1 MNFIKT
7 SFLSGLSTAISLL
20 ARLISTKI
28 VAVYLGTNGMFLM
41 GQLKDFLR
49 LGNTIGSFG
58 IENGIVKY
66 VSEYDND
73 KSKLSNIIGT
83 SFKIN
88 FTSALIFSGL
98 IIIFKNQIADF
109 LQINFSENFYFLI
122 LIFSIISASIHTCF
136 LSIYNGLN
144 KIKLYVL
151 VNIFSNI
158 ISAIVLVILVLEM
171 EIIGAF
177 YALAINQIFSLLINV
192 IFFFIYKPFEIGWV
206 FKKFIYDNLK
216 KLSSFSI
223 MAVVG
228 PTCLIISTFIVRD
241 FIFAEFGSDYAGSWE
256 AMWRISAIYLL
267 FLITTFKFYLIPT
280 FSKLDDNEL
289 KKEVFKIWKVVIPI
303 IIIITAGVY
312 ITKDLIINILLS
324 EEFMLMNTIIFFHLL
339 GDIIKIN
346 CWVLGNIMISKAD
359 TKSFIFFQIE
369 WSVIFVA
376 LTYLFIGKYG
386 FVGVS
391 ISYFI
396 TYIIHFSLLNL
407 YFRKLLWINK
417 VLNN

>member
-73 KSKLSNIIGT
+73 KIKLSNIIGT

-158 ISAIVLVILVLEM
+158 ISAIILVILVLEM

-206 FKKFIYDNLK
+206 FKKFVYDNLK

-324 EEFMLMNTIIFFHLL
+324 EEFILINTIIFFHLL

>member
-151 VNIFSNI
+151 VNIISNI
-158 ISAIVLVILVLEM
+158 ISAIILVILVLEM

-324 EEFMLMNTIIFFHLL
+324 KEFILINAIIFFHLL

-369 WSVIFVA
+369 WSVVFVA

-407 YFRKLLWINK
+407 YFRKLLWMNID
-417 VLNN
+417 

>member
-158 ISAIVLVILVLEM
+158 ISAIILVILVLEM

-206 FKKFIYDNLK
+206 FKKFVYNNLK

-324 EEFMLMNTIIFFHLL
+324 KEFILINAIIFFHLL

-369 WSVIFVA
+369 WSVVFVA

-407 YFRKLLWINK
+407 YFRKLLWMNID
-417 VLNN
+417 

>member
-158 ISAIVLVILVLEM
+158 ISAIILVILVLEM

-206 FKKFIYDNLK
+206 FKKFVYDNLK

-324 EEFMLMNTIIFFHLL
+324 KEFILINAIIFFHLL

-369 WSVIFVA
+369 WSVVFVA

-407 YFRKLLWINK
+407 YFRKLLWMNID
-417 VLNN
+417 

>member
-49 LGNTIGSFG
+49 LENTIGSFG

-158 ISAIVLVILVLEM
+158 VSAIILVFLVLEM

-192 IFFFIYKPFEIGWV
+192 IFFFIYKPFEIRWV

-223 MAVVG
+223 MAVIG

-280 FSKLDDNEL
+280 FSKLNDSDL
-289 KKEVFKIWKVVIPI
+289 KNEVFKIWKIVIPI

-324 EEFMLMNTIIFFHLL
+324 EEFMLINVIIFFHLL

-369 WSVIFVA
+369 WSVIFVI

-407 YFRKLLWINK
+407 YFRKLLWINED
-417 VLNN
+417 

>member
-66 VSEYDND
+66 VSEYESE
-73 KSKLSNIIGT
+73 KTKLSDIIGT

-88 FTSALIFSGL
+88 LASALIFSSL
-98 IIIFKNQIADF
+98 ILIFKNQISDF

-136 LSIYNGLN
+136 LSIYNGLK

-158 ISAIVLVILVLEM
+158 VSAIILVILVLEM
-171 EIIGAF
+171 QIIGAF
-177 YALAINQIFSLLINV
+177 YALAINQIFSLLIN
-192 IFFFIYKPFEIGWV
+192 IILFFIYKPFEIRWV
-206 FKKFIYDNLK
+206 FKEFVYDNLK
-216 KLSSFSI
+216 KLSSFSV

-241 FIFAEFGSDYAGSWE
+241 FIFTEFGSDYAGSWE

-280 FSKLDDNEL
+280 FSKLNNNEL

-324 EEFMLMNTIIFFHLL
+324 EEFILINTIIFFHLL
-339 GDIIKIN
+339 GDVIKIN

-369 WSVIFVA
+369 WSVVFVA
-376 LTYLFIGKYG
+376 LTYLFISKYG

-407 YFRKLLWINK
+407 YFRKLLWMN
-417 VLNN
+417 VD

>member
-66 VSEYDND
+66 VSEYENE
-73 KSKLSNIIGT
+73 KTKLSDIIGT

-88 FTSALIFSGL
+88 FASALIFSSL
-98 IIIFKNQIADF
+98 ILAFKNQISDF

-158 ISAIVLVILVLEM
+158 VSAIILVILVLEI

-177 YALAINQIFSLLINV
+177 YALAINQIFSLLIN
-192 IFFFIYKPFEIGWV
+192 ITFFFIYKPFEIEWI
-206 FKKFIYDNLK
+206 FKQFVYDNLK
-216 KLSSFSI
+216 KLSSFSV

-241 FIFAEFGSDYAGSWE
+241 FIFTELGSDYAGSWE

-280 FSKLDDNEL
+280 FSKLNNNEL

-303 IIIITAGVY
+303 IIMITAGVY

-324 EEFMLMNTIIFFHLL
+324 EEFLLINTIIFFHLL
-339 GDIIKIN
+339 GDVIKIN

-369 WSVIFVA
+369 WSVVFVA

-407 YFRKLLWINK
+407 YFRKLLWTNK
-417 VLNN
+417 D

>member
-158 ISAIVLVILVLEM
+158 ISAIILVILVLEM

-206 FKKFIYDNLK
+206 FKKFVYDNLK

-312 ITKDLIINILLS
+312 ITKDLILNILLS
-324 EEFMLMNTIIFFHLL
+324 KEFILINAIIFFHLL

-369 WSVIFVA
+369 WSVVFVA

-407 YFRKLLWINK
+407 YFRKLLWMNID
-417 VLNN
+417 

>member
-66 VSEYDND
+66 VSEYESE
-73 KSKLSNIIGT
+73 KTKLSDIIGT

-88 FTSALIFSGL
+88 FASALIFSSL
-98 IIIFKNQIADF
+98 ILVFKNQISDF

-158 ISAIVLVILVLEM
+158 VSAIILVILVLEM
-171 EIIGAF
+171 QIIGAF
-177 YALAINQIFSLLINV
+177 YALAINQIFSLLIN
-192 IFFFIYKPFEIGWV
+192 IILFFIYKPFEIRWV
-206 FKKFIYDNLK
+206 FKEFVYDNLK
-216 KLSSFSI
+216 KLSSFSV

-241 FIFAEFGSDYAGSWE
+241 FIFTEFGSDYAGSWE

-280 FSKLDDNEL
+280 FSKLNNNEL

-324 EEFMLMNTIIFFHLL
+324 EEFILINTIIFFHLL
-339 GDIIKIN
+339 GDVIKIN

-369 WSVIFVA
+369 WSVVFVA

-407 YFRKLLWINK
+407 YFRKLLWMN
-417 VLNN
+417 VD

>member
-73 KSKLSNIIGT
+73 KSKLSNINGT

-158 ISAIVLVILVLEM
+158 ISAIILVILVLEM

-192 IFFFIYKPFEIGWV
+192 IFFFIYNPFEIGWV
-206 FKKFIYDNLK
+206 FKKFVYDNLK

-324 EEFMLMNTIIFFHLL
+324 EEFILINTIIFFHLL

-417 VLNN
+417 V

>member
-1 MNFIKT
+1 MNFVKT

-66 VSEYDND
+66 VSEYESE
-73 KSKLSNIIGT
+73 KTKLSDIIGT

-88 FTSALIFSGL
+88 FASALIFSAL
-98 IIIFKNQIADF
+98 ILVFKNQISDF

-158 ISAIVLVILVLEM
+158 VSAIILVILVLEM
-171 EIIGAF
+171 QIIGAF
-177 YALAINQIFSLLINV
+177 YALAINQIFSLLIN
-192 IFFFIYKPFEIGWV
+192 IILFFIYKPFEIRWV
-206 FKKFIYDNLK
+206 FKQFVYDNLK
-216 KLSSFSI
+216 KLSSFSL

-241 FIFAEFGSDYAGSWE
+241 FIFTEFGSDYAGSWE

-280 FSKLDDNEL
+280 FSKLNNNEL

-324 EEFMLMNTIIFFHLL
+324 KEFMLINTIIFFHLL
-339 GDIIKIN
+339 GDVIKIN

-369 WSVIFVA
+369 WSVVFVA

-407 YFRKLLWINK
+407 YFRKLLWMN
-417 VLNN
+417 VD

>member
-66 VSEYDND
+66 VSEYESE
-73 KSKLSNIIGT
+73 KTKLSDIIGT

-88 FTSALIFSGL
+88 FASALIFSSL
-98 IIIFKNQIADF
+98 ILVFKNQISDF

-158 ISAIVLVILVLEM
+158 VSAIILVILVLEM
-171 EIIGAF
+171 QIIGAF
-177 YALAINQIFSLLINV
+177 YALAINQIFSLLIN
-192 IFFFIYKPFEIGWV
+192 IILFFIYKPFEIRWV
-206 FKKFIYDNLK
+206 FKEFVYDNLK
-216 KLSSFSI
+216 KLSSFSV

-241 FIFAEFGSDYAGSWE
+241 FIFNEFGSDYAGSWE

-280 FSKLDDNEL
+280 FSKLNNNEL

-324 EEFMLMNTIIFFHLL
+324 EEFILINSIIFFHLL
-339 GDIIKIN
+339 GDVIKIN

-369 WSVIFVA
+369 WSVVFVA

-391 ISYFI
+391 ISYFT

-407 YFRKLLWINK
+407 YFRKLLWMN
-417 VLNN
+417 VD